1 MIHFNIT
8 PQILHVARAVFT
20 SECPITTLYAF
31 LISPI
36 CYMVFPSEPLT
47 NLAPKLS
54 GQSDL
59 HKITIEMGLYKCR
72 YIT

>member
-8 PQILHVARAVFT
+8 PPQILH
-20 SECPITTLYAF
+20 AF
-31 LISPI
+31 FISPI
-36 CYMVFPSEPLT
+36 CYMVCPSQPLT

-59 HKITIEMGLYKCR
+59 HKIAIEMGLHKCR